1 MIFFSELIC
10 KSGTSVMLK
19 EEYADGIIYGRIY
32 SARDLCL
39 GAGVGGDFGTV
50 GTCSP
55 EAKTEA
61 SSALLASCALWR
73 IKF

>member
-1 MIFFSELIC
+1 
-10 KSGTSVMLK
+10 MLK
-19 EEYADGIIYGRIY
+19 EEYADGILYGRIY

-50 GTCSP
+50 GKFNP

-61 SSALLASCALWR
+61 SSALLASCAL
-73 IKF
+73 